1 MKKSTIIIPSL
12 IITSLAFT
20 GIAIGDDDREE
31 YGFKKWFSEHSLDV
45 APVKNERYKAECGSC
60 HFAYQPGLL
69 PARSWERLMGGL
81 DDHFGDNA
89 ELGPEDHK
97 AILNY
102 LVSNAADHSNYKRS
116 RKFANAIAKDEAPLR
131 ITDTLYFKRKHD
143 EVPARMVTGNKEVG
157 SFSNCAACHR
167 SAESGSYDEHQL
179 RIPGYGR
186 WDD

>member
-69 PARSWERLMGGL
+69 PAWLMWGSMGIL
-81 DDHFGDNA
+81 DYDGAPKLAH
-89 ELGPEDHK
+89 ELWTEWK
-97 AILNY
+97 ARPI
-102 LVSNAADHSNYKRS
+102 
-116 RKFANAIAKDEAPLR
+116 E
-131 ITDTLYFKRKHD
+131 
-143 EVPARMVTGNKEVG
+143 
-157 SFSNCAACHR
+157 
-167 SAESGSYDEHQL
+167 
-179 RIPGYGR
+179 
-186 WDD
+186 